1 MKICEVIPTF
11 NYPLGGKAHI
21 YIGGRDL
28 SEFQAKLETDYA
40 ISGCALENAYN
51 QGALRSG
58 FLLLRQAP
66 GLLSITLPINIYGAD
81 KQETMDHLAD
91 LDAACAGVV
100 ELDLSDGFFY
110 TCMLEEVGGTTWL
123 SDEWCTADYRFL
135 GIRHKDPVTV
145 SSPAPVHLLNPGT
158 WPQNDCTIT
167 VKNFKAKTSVPV
179 VITLTNGEKTVL
191 TWKIDTSGGLYQAG
205 GDLVLDGVRK
215 RNQYNG
221 GNIPTG
227 TMTWTD
233 YPYLSPGKNTVGISG
248 GLTQAEIVVDYTPAY
263 L

>member
-1 MKICEVIPTF
+1 MF

-21 YIGGRDL
+21 YINGRDL
-28 SEFQAKLETDYA
+28 SEFRAKLETDYS
-40 ISGCALENAYN
+40 ITGCELDNSYN

-66 GLLSITLPINIYGAD
+66 KPLSIVLPINIYGAD
-81 KQETMDHLAD
+81 KRETMEHLAD
-91 LDAACAGVV
+91 LNGACAGVV
-100 ELDLSDGFFY
+100 ELDLSDGFAY
-110 TCMLEEVGGTTWL
+110 TCMLEEVRGTTWL
-123 SDEWCTADYRFL
+123 SDAWCTADYCFI
-135 GIRHKDPVTV
+135 GIRHKDPVAV
-145 SSPAPVHLLNPGT
+145 SGPAPVHLHNSGT
-158 WPQNDCTIT
+158 WPRNDCTIT
-167 VKNFKAKTSVPV
+167 IKNFKVKSSAPV
-179 VITLTNGEKTVL
+179 VISLTNGEKTVL
-191 TWKIDTSGGLYQAG
+191 TWKINTSGGLYQAG
-205 GDLVLDGVRK
+205 GDLVLDGARK

-248 GLTQAEIVVDYTPAY
+248 GLTKADIVVEYTPAY